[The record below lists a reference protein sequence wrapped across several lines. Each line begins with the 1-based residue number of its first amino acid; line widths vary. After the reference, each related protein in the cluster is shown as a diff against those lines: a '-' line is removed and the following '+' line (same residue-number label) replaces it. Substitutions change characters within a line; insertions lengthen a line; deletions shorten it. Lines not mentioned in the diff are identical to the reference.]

1 MTHEDEPAALLA
13 AAAEGDREAW
23 NLLVAR
29 YSRLLWSI
37 GLLYRMDRSDIA
49 DAFQNTWLRLLENL
63 DRIQDPS
70 RVGAWLATTFRREC
84 SAILR
89 RTGRTVPTD
98 SNALA
103 LVVDQRPGHV
113 PGGIDREPGPEG
125 HLLRVERD
133 SLLWEAFTR
142 LDERC
147 QQILRILVTEAQD
160 GPPAYREAAGLLR
173 MPTGSLGPTRG
184 RCLERLRRHL
194 RDVGIYDGGSGS

>member
-1 MTHEDEPAALLA
+1 MTHEDDPAALLA
-13 AAAEGDREAW
+13 AAADGDREAW
-23 NLLVAR
+23 DLLVAR

-37 GLLYRMDRSDIA
+37 GLLYRMDRSDVA

-89 RTGRTVPTD
+89 KTGRTISTD

-103 LVVDQRPGHV
+103 LAVDQRPGNV
-113 PGGIDREPGPEG
+113 PGGIQREPGPEG
-125 HLLRVERD
+125 HLLRAERD
-133 SLLWEAFTR
+133 SLLWEAFAQ

-147 QQILRILVTEAQD
+147 QQILRILVTDAHD
-160 GPPAYREAAGLLR
+160 GPPAYRQAAEKLR
-173 MPTGSLGPTRG
+173 MPTGSLGPTRA
-184 RCLERLRRHL
+184 RCLARFRHHL
-194 RDVGIYDGGSGS
+194 RELGIYDGGTGS